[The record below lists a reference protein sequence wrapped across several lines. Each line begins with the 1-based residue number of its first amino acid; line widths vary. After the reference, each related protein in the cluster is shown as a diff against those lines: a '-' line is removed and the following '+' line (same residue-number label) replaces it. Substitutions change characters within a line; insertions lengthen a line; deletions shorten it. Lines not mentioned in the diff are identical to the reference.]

1 MTSNVGAKLITE
13 KKTLGFADEKEN
25 KEKEY
30 ENIKTNMLLI
40 QNKIE
45 TIAQK
50 VEIKEKDAKYIG
62 IKKRKSLLY
71 LFNR

>member
-30 ENIKTNMLLI
+30 ENIKKDVLAELKKELN
-40 QNKIE
+40 QN
-45 TIAQK
+45 
-50 VEIKEKDAKYIG
+50 
-62 IKKRKSLLY
+62 
-71 LFNR
+71 F